1 MLVASQGK
9 LPKACMRPIATLT
22 PSLPRIPCPMRI
34 AIYFTVVVALAGLAW
49 LYPFLFELPLAA
61 AIGGAYW
68 AFFADRSETRDR
80 DGAAERGR
88 RRE

>member
-1 MLVASQGK
+1 
-9 LPKACMRPIATLT
+9 
-22 PSLPRIPCPMRI
+22 MRI
-34 AIYFTVVVALAGLAW
+34 AIYLAVVATLAGLAW

-68 AFFADRSETRDR
+68 AFFADKDGPPPADD
-80 DGAAERGR
+80 DGAGSGR